1 MHVFLL
7 SQYLVNLSA
16 GENETRAQ
24 ANTSNAMYYSKCP
37 APQAGQLQKETLY
50 LETKTT
56 SQSNDFSLHP
66 FSQIRFV
73 FFQLVTCLIHREEV
87 TCIYFQLKINN
98 KADLT

>member
-7 SQYLVNLSA
+7 SQYLVKISA

-37 APQAGQLQKETLY
+37 TPQAGQLQKETLY

-56 SQSNDFSLHP
+56 LQSNDFSLHP
-66 FSQIRFV
+66 FSQIRF
-73 FFQLVTCLIHREEV
+73 FFSW
-87 TCIYFQLKINN
+87 
-98 KADLT
+98 

>member
-7 SQYLVNLSA
+7 SQYLVKISA

-66 FSQIRFV
+66 FSQIRFF
-73 FFQLVTCLIHREEV
+73 FFQLVTCLIHKRRSHLYLFSTEN
-87 TCIYFQLKINN
+87 QQQGS
-98 KADLT
+98 

>member
-24 ANTSNAMYYSKCP
+24 ANTSNAMYYSICP

-66 FSQIRFV
+66 FSQIRF
-73 FFQLVTCLIHREEV
+73 FFSAGNMFDT
-87 TCIYFQLKINN
+87 
-98 KADLT
+98 